1 MFDKANIYTASGSI
15 DISVTVVGNTSRI
28 LLVDDEPNIL
38 DVTMEF
44 LSLDPE
50 FEIVTA
56 PSAIEGIQKLAEMDY
71 DAVVSD

>member
-1 MFDKANIYTASGSI
+1 M
-15 DISVTVVGNTSRI
+15 
-28 LLVDDEPNIL
+28 DDEPNIL